1 MASSILDPD
10 IGIMEDYKE
19 SLDLLSEISAGQ
31 KNGRAALLG
40 YSVAASHAQAWFDV
54 RVVYVRVTG
63 CPLSDAPDSLT
74 MRFPARSI
82 GTALEVNGGRIS
94 PSEEASLVLKRDR
107 VDTETLE
114 ATYVSTDNLRASGSL
129 GFEVFNKEEALL
141 SGAVEQSQ
149 AVADAKKEYKG
160 YEVVRTLRKS
170 TKLGWTMDC
179 SCAVGSSGCV
189 FLKGRHDYPNVSLA
203 HPVMEVCVVG
213 RLGGT
218 PVILTQIV
226 QISARRRLN
235 HKTTL
240 DAIPETEE
248 VGRMEPSFMEVD
260 QPGLVSTDSLLIYIG
275 VGCGPFPVIAP
286 LLK

>member
-1 MASSILDPD
+1 
-10 IGIMEDYKE
+10 MEDYKE

-40 YSVAASHAQAWFDV
+40 YSVAASQAQSWFDV

-63 CPLSDAPDSLT
+63 CPRGDAPDSLT
-74 MRFPARSI
+74 MRFLARSI

-107 VDTETLE
+107 IDTETLE

-129 GFEVFNKEEALL
+129 GFEVYNKEEALL

-149 AVADAKKEYKG
+149 PVADAQDYKG
-160 YEVVRTLRKS
+160 HEVVRTLRKS
-170 TKLGWTMDC
+170 TKLGWRMDC

-213 RLGGT
+213 RIGRT

-248 VGRMEPSFMEVD
+248 VGRTEPSFMEVD
-260 QPGLVSTDSLLIYIG
+260 QPGLVSFHSKHRTKYQITLL
-275 VGCGPFPVIAP
+275 
-286 LLK
+286 